1 MINRIGLWAA
11 AVSTGAFAFSA
22 AALAA
27 DMPVKAPPPVVV
39 AVYNWTGLYIGIQGG
54 YAWGDTRHEQQVFAA
69 DTGDFRIKGGLVG
82 GTVGYNYQV
91 NSIVLGIEADY
102 SWSGIKG
109 DAGPFVVGTFGCGLA
124 PRGCVTEVEHFGT
137 VRGRLGV
144 VANQFL
150 IFASGGWAYGRVH
163 AFLDGVSGQPPFGYN
178 GSGYRS
184 GWAAGGGVEYGFT
197 PNLSAKLEYLRVDL
211 GKLTYGQP
219 GMVACN
225 LGSCATATAEFNVIR
240 AGLNWRFGGPVVARY

>member
-54 YAWGDTRHEQQVFAA
+54 YAWGDTQHEQQVFAA
-69 DTGDFRIKGGLVG
+69 ATGDFRIKGGLVG

-109 DAGPFVVGTFGCGLA
+109 NVGPFVVGTFGCGNGTE
-124 PRGCVTEVEHFGT
+124 GCVTEVERFGT
-137 VRGRLGV
+137 VRGRVGV
-144 VANQFL
+144 AANQFL
-150 IFASGGWAYGRVH
+150 IFATGGWAYGRVNGFIEG
-163 AFLDGVSGQPPFGYN
+163 AVALANGYS
-178 GSGYRS
+178 GSGNRS

-219 GMVACN
+219 GTGACTA
-225 LGSCATATAEFNVIR
+225 GSCATATAEFNVIR
-240 AGLNWRFGGPVVARY
+240 AGLNYRFGGPVVARY

>member
-54 YAWGDTRHEQQVFAA
+54 YAWGDTEHELSGIPAS
-69 DTGDFRIKGGLVG
+69 TGDFRIKGGLVG

-91 NSIVLGIEADY
+91 NSIVFGIEADY

-109 DAGPFVVGTFGCGLA
+109 NAGPLVVGTYGCGLG
-124 PRGCVTEVEHFGT
+124 PQGCVTEVERFGT

-144 VANQFL
+144 AANQFL
-150 IFASGGWAYGRVH
+150 IFASGGWAYGHVN
-163 AFLDGVSGQPPFGYN
+163 AFIDGIAIAAGFSGSAN
-178 GSGYRS
+178 RS

-197 PNLSAKLEYLRVDL
+197 PNLSAKLEYLHVDL
-211 GKLTYGQP
+211 GTLTYGQV
-219 GMVACN
+219 GTGACA
-225 LGSCATATAEFNVIR
+225 GGPCATATAEFNVIR